1 MTNTMSSS
9 RCEPLWMP
17 RRAVLMRDRLLA
29 SFEPRRSEN
38 PAGGRFALKPTVSVA
53 GHSRDHPPGPPTL
66 RANSS
71 RLRLTLHQGNMRRC
85 QGREVGVASTDSDDL
100 MIEARAA
107 LDAT

>member
-1 MTNTMSSS
+1 MSSS

-71 RLRLTLHQGNMRRC
+71 RLRLTLHQG
-85 QGREVGVASTDSDDL
+85 TL
-100 MIEARAA
+100 RAA
-107 LDAT
+107 AARRVSRWFNDNGDQRTRLLLV

>member
-1 MTNTMSSS
+1 MSSS
-9 RCEPLWMP
+9 RCEPLLMP

-71 RLRLTLHQGNMRRC
+71 RLRLTLHQGTMC
-85 QGREVGVASTDSDDL
+85 AS
-100 MIEARAA
+100 EAREDESERGPMGDVICNGIR
-107 LDAT
+107 LSYED